1 MRSNDLLPGD
11 NTLVLNS
18 SVPRKVELGKL
29 PLGHFSYRFY
39 IYNPSGTPRKLTLA
53 FSGKGWKTEPQTIDI
68 DELGSMHVY
77 NFDTLSAF
85 EYCQVDLSCD
95 AGEDIHL
102 RLPVSPILIQ
112 STEEVSTFL
121 FGLDD
126 QIITR
131 LDELEQDTPS
141 GRSKKQSLF
150 VDNTGL
156 QSANTKDIEAFVHAR
171 YFKGFLSVDEAGRQ
185 LDFVVFHKMFN
196 TDGDKGFVRLKKKVY
211 RKLLKGVYR
220 LLIKNRSRKMYM
232 AKLYC
237 NYLNMG
243 VLAENLQ

>member
-1 MRSNDLLPGD
+1 MRSNDLLSGN
-11 NTLVLNS
+11 NTLILNS
-18 SVPRKVELGKL
+18 SNPRKVELGKL

-39 IYNPSGTPRKLTLA
+39 IYNPSGTPRKLTVA
-53 FSGKGWKTEPQTIDI
+53 FSGKDWRTAARTIDLG
-68 DELGSMHVY
+68 ELNNMHVC
-77 NFDTLSAF
+77 NFDTLTAF
-85 EYCQVDLSCD
+85 DPCQVDFSCD

-102 RLPVSPILIQ
+102 RLPVSPVLIQ

-126 QIITR
+126 QIMTR
-131 LDELEQDTPS
+131 LDEMEQNTPS
-141 GRSKKQSLF
+141 NRWKKQGLF
-150 VDNTGL
+150 VDNAGL
-156 QSANTKDIEAFVHAR
+156 QSGNAKDIETFVHAR

-185 LDFVVFHKMFN
+185 LDHVVFHKMFN
-196 TDGDKGFVRLKKKVY
+196 TDGDKGFVKIKKKIY
-211 RKLLKGVYR
+211 RKILRGVYR

-243 VLAENLQ
+243 VLADNLQ